1 MSMFS
6 GLNGHTTTGTLGIA
20 VIAGVGG
27 TITFQNFQSDIDGS
41 DLHACL
47 TINGDLSKRTVDLGT
62 LPQTEG
68 TFNVA
73 FPDGTDMS
81 LFNVLV
87 VKANDTA
94 VGQAQIA

>member
-6 GLNGHTTTGTLGIA
+6 GLNGHTTTGSLGIA

-27 TITFQNFQSDIDGS
+27 NIAFQNFQTDTDSPE
-41 DLHACL
+41 LQAYL
-47 TINGDLSKRTVDLGT
+47 TINGDLSKRTIELGL
-62 LPQTEG
+62 LPQADG
-68 TFNVA
+68 SFNIS

-87 VKANDTA
+87 VKAGDTSI
-94 VGQAQIA
+94 GQAQIS

>member
-27 TITFQNFQSDIDGS
+27 TITFQNFETDADSPE
-41 DLHACL
+41 LHAYL
-47 TINGDLSKRTVDLGT
+47 TIRGDLSKRTVDLGI
-62 LPQTEG
+62 LPETTG
-68 TFNVA
+68 TFNVS

-81 LFNVLV
+81 LFSVLV
-87 VKANDTA
+87 VLAGDTSI
-94 VGQAQIA
+94 GQAQIS